1 MPIRKQESGGAMI
14 ELRIQPGINGNV
26 AGFALRRE
34 FCGDVIGIACFLK
47 IGHMA
52 GFASSGKTQVISDGS
67 GFVALLAFHDGMRA
81 EERKSVE
88 VLRNRLDRYLPA
100 ENRVALGAIGAELT
114 AVNIRVAIGTILAN
128 VGENRLH
135 MAARAGYFFV
145 HAAKGVTRGVVVKL
159 GNGANRGPTCARV
172 AIFAGNVQCSVRTST
187 GLPLSGC
194 GYREGKS
201 ENYEQDPTSHFD
213 HVANGCTISPWAT
226 LLQIKYGSFG
236 TIDFHVSATQLCS
249 GPDFG
254 PVPLLPISIESPDHG
269 RENAEQLEFQIPV
282 VAFHANSS
290 IGQN

>member
-14 ELRIQPGINGNV
+14 ELRIQPVINGNV

-47 IGHMA
+47 ICHMA
-52 GFASSGKTQVISDGS
+52 GFASSGKTQVISDRS
-67 GFVALLAFHDGMRA
+67 VFVALRAFHDGMRA

-145 HAAKGVTRGVVVKL
+145 HTAKGVTRGVMVKF
-159 GNGANRGPTCARV
+159 GNGANRGPACARV
-172 AIFAGNVQCSVRTST
+172 AIFTGNVECSVRTST

-194 GYREGKS
+194 GYDEG
-201 ENYEQDPTSHFD
+201 
-213 HVANGCTISPWAT
+213 
-226 LLQIKYGSFG
+226 
-236 TIDFHVSATQLCS
+236 
-249 GPDFG
+249 
-254 PVPLLPISIESPDHG
+254 
-269 RENAEQLEFQIPV
+269 
-282 VAFHANSS
+282 
-290 IGQN
+290 